1 MRFLLLDL
9 MTLLTDHYRDSSM
22 QPEARMSEV
31 EVSGLQGELSSLLG
45 PRGLELH
52 PFLVGWYNQQVG
64 DKFHLLHPADTLA
77 FVVISQ
83 PCMFEQAFLPFLAC
97 SKLDSIHD
105 PIDQCML
112 EQFSLVTS
120 LHPDT
125 ESLHDF
131 QLGPTR
137 RPRVLVQTAGHV
149 AGAARFYQPQD
160 MEQLDTEG
168 RKLFPV
174 SHHPVWGGWF
184 ALRGVIVFRGVRA
197 ELGRRE
203 PKDELTAEQAAEL
216 VKRYNGNWQDWRWRD
231 VGREAGA
238 KYSDV
243 QINYFETPPAERRPV
258 IDALVAA
265 VARKT
270 E

>member
-1 MRFLLLDL
+1 
-9 MTLLTDHYRDSSM
+9 M

-31 EVSGLQGELSSLLG
+31 EVASLQGELAALLG
-45 PRGLELH
+45 PRGLEIH

-64 DKFHLLHPADTLA
+64 DKFHLLQPPDTLA

-83 PCMFEQAFLPFLAC
+83 PAMFERAFLPFLA
-97 SKLDSIHD
+97 SSQLDSIHD

-131 QLGPTR
+131 QVSPSR

-149 AGAARFYQPQD
+149 AGAARFYQPGD
-160 MEQLDTEG
+160 MQQLDTEG

-184 ALRGVIVFRGVRA
+184 ALRGVIVFRAVRA
-197 ELGRRE
+197 ELVRRE
-203 PKDELTAEQAAEL
+203 PRDELTAEQSAEL

-231 VGREAGA
+231 VGREGGER
-238 KYSDV
+238 YSDV
-243 QINYFETPPAERRPV
+243 QMNYFETPPGERRPV

-265 VARKT
+265 VAGKSDKIGLD
-270 E
+270 